1 MYEKYLQNKQ
11 QLSQKS
17 KYTTNISKMYLGRQG
32 FLQKKTIV
40 SNIKKICKILIRY
53 IKFADFM
60 IIYYISNQNI

>member
-1 MYEKYLQNKQ
+1 
-11 QLSQKS
+11 
-17 KYTTNISKMYLGRQG
+17 MYLGRQG